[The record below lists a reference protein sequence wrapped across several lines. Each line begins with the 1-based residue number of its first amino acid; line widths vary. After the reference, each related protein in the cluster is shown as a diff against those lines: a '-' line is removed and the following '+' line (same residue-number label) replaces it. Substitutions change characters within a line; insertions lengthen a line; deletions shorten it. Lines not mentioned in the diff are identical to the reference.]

1 MLHSFTFCSDTYTE
15 CQNTMKLYLQHD
27 VKSLS
32 TSQWYMCLNQSR
44 MWQNYKIK
52 QEAWDFMCI
61 WAEVTASYIYNDAS
75 SRSTQSQ
82 WVKHMIQLCIML
94 KDNITLIAQLL

>member
-75 SRSTQSQ
+75 LILQEVHR
-82 WVKHMIQLCIML
+82 VNEL
-94 KDNITLIAQLL
+94 NIWFNYV